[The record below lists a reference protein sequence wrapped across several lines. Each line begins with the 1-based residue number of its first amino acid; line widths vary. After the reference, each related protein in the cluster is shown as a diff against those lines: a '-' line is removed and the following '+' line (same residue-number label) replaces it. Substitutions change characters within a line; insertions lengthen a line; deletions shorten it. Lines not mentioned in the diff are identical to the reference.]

1 MIWHLENLIN
11 KIHETVAC
19 ATAATLTSYITHVQK
34 IQLFLA
40 PVHVYDTYILQFL
53 ISYNT
58 NQL

>member
-40 PVHVYDTYILQFL
+40 PVHIYDAYILQFL
-53 ISYNT
+53 IK
-58 NQL
+58 L